1 MTTDRYETFV
11 TMLDGGD
18 PTTMRFGLEAMRAAS
33 GAMAL
38 EQLARRVVIVAGTNG
53 KGTTASYLHAI
64 GVEAGLRVGLYTSP
78 HLVDFRERFRVN
90 GEPIS
95 RDDVVRIGEPLL
107 DRWRNPQR
115 EATPR
120 RLTWFELTTLMGFQ
134 WFMEQ
139 SLDLLVVEVGLGGR
153 LDATNILDADAAI
166 FTTISLEHQEYLGDT
181 IEAIAAEKAAVARA
195 GRPAFVHAAFSGSD
209 PLQRELRSIGAV
221 VDVVEA
227 GVLAKER
234 NAALAARCFR
244 ALFRAELKLS
254 EAALDGVIERGVS
267 RARWPG
273 RQEERVVN
281 GQSWVI
287 DGAHNAESAAELA
300 RWLEATKQPPMT
312 ALVALSG
319 ERKVDEVLAP
329 LRPFVSRWVV
339 TAPRFAR
346 ARSISSVVQELELF
360 ESSMRM
366 PLSVNWI
373 QGVGSAVHVL
383 ANEERILAFGSLY
396 LVGELLAALGDGSES
411 LPAVLAPRGLVDAS

>member
-33 GAMAL
+33 GEMAL
-38 EQLARRVVIVAGTNG
+38 DQLARRVVIVAGTNG
-53 KGTTASYLHAI
+53 KGTTASYLHAM

-90 GEPIS
+90 GEAIS
-95 RDDVVRIGEPLL
+95 KDDVLRIGEPLL
-107 DRWRNPQR
+107 ALWRNPQR

-120 RLTWFELTTLMGFQ
+120 RLTWFELTTLLGFQ
-134 WFMEQ
+134 WFAEQ
-139 SLDLLVVEVGLGGR
+139 NLDLLVVEVGLGGR
-153 LDATNILDADAAI
+153 LDATNIIDADAAI

-195 GRPAFVHAAFSGSD
+195 GRPAFVHAAFSGVEALRS
-209 PLQRELRSIGAV
+209 ELRSIGAAV
-221 VDVVEA
+221 EVVEA

-234 NAALAARCFR
+234 NAALAASCFR
-244 ALFRAELKLS
+244 ALFGDELALS
-254 EAALDGVIERGVS
+254 EPLLEATIERGLS

-273 RQEERVVN
+273 RQETRIVN
-281 GQSWVI
+281 GKSWII
-287 DGAHNAESAAELA
+287 DGAHNAESATELA
-300 RWLEATKQPPMT
+300 RWLQASGETAMT
-312 ALVALSG
+312 ALVSLSG
-319 ERKVDEVLAP
+319 ERKVEEVLAP

-346 ARSISSVVQELELF
+346 ARPISAFVQDLEVF
-360 ESSMRM
+360 EISTRK
-366 PLSVNWI
+366 PLSINWI

-383 ANEERILAFGSLY
+383 ANEERVLAFGSLY

-411 LPAVLAPRGLVDAS
+411 LPRVLAPRGANDAS